1 MGQNIYRNPSVKTCA
16 CISQVNKSRSHFEQA
31 SLSVE
36 CGSRY
41 YKLFFFI
48 SRLTS
53 GQKVKNPYASQIYV
67 KITYL
72 DLKLRV
78 KVLHEK
84 LSACCERDT
93 LQYGLLPQ
101 N

>member
-1 MGQNIYRNPSVKTCA
+1 MGQNIYHNPSVKTCA
-16 CISQVNKSRSHFEQA
+16 CISLVNNSRSHFEQA

-41 YKLFFFI
+41 YKLFFFN
-48 SRLTS
+48 LTS
-53 GQKVKNPYASQIYV
+53 DHCQKVKNPYASQIYV

-72 DLKLRV
+72 DLILRV